1 MTWLQIQRPLPLP
14 GIAFHLATCNPK
26 WRVLRS
32 RVQCNIPR
40 AYATYS
46 IQGIINGRNPAA
58 GWHSCKAKSNG
69 DTRHLLSYPVSLHSA
84 LLPYFFF
91 RPSPPPNPI
100 CNGLRVSGTIVPD
113 QDNFNFGKTNTLV
126 TSLSLVFYHI
136 VKLSIYPNSSSI
148 LFYFINCE
156 IRLIESISSLPLL
169 ISISRDCA
177 LAKKLDIPI
186 VL

>member
-69 DTRHLLSYPVSLHSA
+69 DTRHLLSYPVSRLLSA
-84 LLPYFFF
+84 LRSFPTFF
-91 RPSPPPNPI
+91 RPPPPPLNPM
-100 CNGLRVSGTIVPD
+100 
-113 QDNFNFGKTNTLV
+113 
-126 TSLSLVFYHI
+126 
-136 VKLSIYPNSSSI
+136 
-148 LFYFINCE
+148 
-156 IRLIESISSLPLL
+156 
-169 ISISRDCA
+169 
-177 LAKKLDIPI
+177 
-186 VL
+186 

>member
-113 QDNFNFGKTNTLV
+113 QDNFNFGNKHSRRFALTRF
-126 TSLSLVFYHI
+126 LSYREI
-136 VKLSIYPNSSSI
+136 IDISNSSSI

>member
-26 WRVLRS
+26 WRMLRS

-113 QDNFNFGKTNTLV
+113 QDNFNFGNKHSRRFALTRF
-126 TSLSLVFYHI
+126 LSYREIIDISQFVIDFILLY
-136 VKLSIYPNSSSI
+136 KLWNQVNRE
-148 LFYFINCE
+148 YF
-156 IRLIESISSLPLL
+156 ISSLVDFNIKGLR
-169 ISISRDCA
+169 SR
-177 LAKKLDIPI
+177 
-186 VL
+186 

>member
-69 DTRHLLSYPVSLHSA
+69 DTRHLLSYPVSRLLSA
-84 LLPYFFF
+84 LRSFPTFFSP
-91 RPSPPPNPI
+91 PSPSPKPDVTVYASAERSFRI
-100 CNGLRVSGTIVPD
+100 RTILTR
-113 QDNFNFGKTNTLV
+113 QQTRL
-126 TSLSLVFYHI
+126 SLSRFIREIIDLDS
-136 VKLSIYPNSSSI
+136 LSIL
-148 LFYFINCE
+148 LFT
-156 IRLIESISSLPLL
+156 L
-169 ISISRDCA
+169 
-177 LAKKLDIPI
+177 
-186 VL
+186 

>member
-113 QDNFNFGKTNTLV
+113 QDNFNFGNKHSRRFALTRF
-126 TSLSLVFYHI
+126 LSYREIIDISQFVIDFILLY
-136 VKLSIYPNSSSI
+136 KLWNQVNRE
-148 LFYFINCE
+148 YF
-156 IRLIESISSLPLL
+156 ISSLVDFNIKGLR
-169 ISISRDCA
+169 SR
-177 LAKKLDIPI
+177 
-186 VL
+186 